1 MEAGLRAESLLGGLL
16 LGADGGTLTL
26 EGTVVVGRTETAAAV
41 PHETVSGTHARLS
54 RRAPGE
60 YFVQDLGSLNGT
72 RVAGRRTRGRVPI
85 QDGDLVEFGDACFRF
100 RVIG

>member
-1 MEAGLRAESLLGGLL
+1 MGYRLIVR
-16 LGADGGTLTL
+16 DGGKKRTYPLTG
-26 EGTVVVGRTETAAAV
+26 EVVSVGRSTDNTIPIKENGSSR
-41 PHETVSGTHARLS
+41 HHCQVSQQ
-54 RRAPGE
+54 GE
-60 YFVQDLGSLNGT
+60 AFFVQDLGSLNGT